1 MDIYECI
8 VSSSNQK
15 FEREAAGSSSEE
27 DTKEN
32 GDSLCNSSKTESRE
46 TLYLPQ
52 KRSWTE
58 AGELANLYEQMLLL
72 THVTTSKVSSK
83 FINTKVII

>member
-1 MDIYECI
+1 MVILSVI
-8 VSSSNQK
+8 PPKQK
-15 FEREAAGSSSEE
+15 AG
-27 DTKEN
+27 K
-32 GDSLCNSSKTESRE
+32 
-46 TLYLPQ
+46 LYTPQ